1 MGLDQY
7 AFARKEGQEEVKL
20 MQWRKHA
27 DLEGWMANLYHA
39 RGGQGDFNCVD
50 LKLFE
55 DDLDRLCA
63 EHKDLKQA
71 RGFFW
76 GQSHEDDVEMTEEFI
91 TLAYQHIRD
100 GWEIV
105 YTSWW

>member
-7 AFARKEGQEEVKL
+7 AFARKEGEEEVKL

-27 DLEGWMANLYHA
+27 NLEGWMANLYYS

-50 LKLFE
+50 LKLRE
-55 DDLDRLCA
+55 EDLDSLQEEYRNL
-63 EHKDLKQA
+63 ETA

-76 GQSHEDDVEMTEEFI
+76 GQSHPDDDTDTQEFL
-91 TLAYQHIRD
+91 TLAYRRLRD
-100 GWEIV
+100 GWDII